1 MKKTAL
7 NFVNLSLAAALAFT
21 TLTLATAGAQANDI
35 HNQSLTL
42 AAADLGVK
50 TAWVD
55 TQEDVEAR
63 IADEL
68 TAKEDALNDK
78 AHAKFEE
85 QLEAKLAK
93 QFEL

>member
-1 MKKTAL
+1 MKKNALIFATLVLTATG
-7 NFVNLSLAAALAFT
+7 AFADE
-21 TLTLATAGAQANDI
+21 ATNKD
-35 HNQSLTL
+35 LTL
-42 AAADLGVK
+42 AAADIGVK
-50 TAWVD
+50 TVWVE
-55 TQEDVEAR
+55 TQEDAEAR

-78 AHAKFEE
+78 AHAKLEE

>member
-1 MKKTAL
+1 MKKT
-7 NFVNLSLAAALAFT
+7 
-21 TLTLATAGAQANDI
+21 TLIFATLLLTATGTYADDAK
-35 HNQSLTL
+35 NQELTL

-50 TAWVD
+50 ATWVE
-55 TQEDVEAR
+55 TQEDAEAR

-78 AHAKFEE
+78 AHAKLEE